1 MSKEQ
6 QIIDENNKSFVD
18 TLKDTPIGDMVQETV
33 ENLIDQNIKFPLT
46 YKIFAKGEK
55 PYYICLNHRGRIER
69 LFTNNH
75 IVPGASQKNNG
86 IHIQIQSA
94 DGKNRD
100 QFTTPLPTKNH
111 PSIVNCLGMIVFFD
125 EEDLGRFRTQFNG
138 RQLQEIIPE
147 LAYGGKVG
155 EDSKYTRGIH
165 TTLFNLSDNDY
176 YTVTPFGV
184 TKIPHVDYKDVVMRF
199 DPDVQQ
205 MIENCYKQGEDPI
218 IQLVKKSDFQ
228 SNDDI
233 LFEKYDLDQSNKVRA
248 VVIGVSKESRLA
260 NRPIMRESNG
270 LTWRIYPSKELA
282 EDFYKFHRG
291 NIEEE
296 ISYFYFQAFDEE
308 RKEMEKEFDKKKSS
322 RDKKTFNFLI
332 QVAMGYFGKGALE
345 KVGEH
350 IKKYFAKKA
359 KEAAAKTAEKVAE
372 KVVEEAV
379 KNTVWETIKSVA
391 SNIAK
396 AVVSSIAVKGITS
409 LLTSLFKKAVA
420 CFV

>member
-1 MSKEQ
+1 MSKEK
-6 QIIDENNKSFVD
+6 QIVDENNKSLVD
-18 TLKDTPIGDMVQETV
+18 TLKDTPIGDMVQETL
-33 ENLIDQNIKFPLT
+33 ENVIDQNIKFPMT
-46 YKIFAKGEK
+46 YRIFAKGEK

-75 IVPGASQKNNG
+75 IVPGAPKRNEG
-86 IHIQIQSA
+86 IHIQIHSA
-94 DGKNRD
+94 NGKDRD
-100 QFTTPLPTKNH
+100 QYTVPLPTKNH

-138 RQLQEIIPE
+138 RQLHEVIPE

-155 EDSKYTRGIH
+155 EDSKYTNGIH
-165 TTLFNLSDNDY
+165 TSLFNLSDNDY

-184 TKIPHVDYKDVVMRF
+184 TKIPHVNYHDVVMRF
-199 DPDVQQ
+199 APDVQQ
-205 MIENCYKQGEDPI
+205 MIEDCYKQGEDPI

-228 SNDDI
+228 SQTDNI

-248 VVIGVSKESRLA
+248 VVIGISKESRMA
-260 NRPIMRESNG
+260 NKPIMRESNG

-296 ISYFYFQAFDEE
+296 ISYFYFQAFDDE

-322 RDKKTFNFLI
+322 RDKKTFNFLFQAAI
-332 QVAMGYFGKGALE
+332 GIFGSGVCDKIWKYL
-345 KVGEH
+345 
-350 IKKYFAKKA
+350 KKFFTQKAKKA
-359 KEAAAKTAEKVAE
+359 ATKTAE

-379 KNTVWETIKSVA
+379 KSTVRETIKSAV
-391 SNIAK
+391 SSIAK
-396 AVVSSIAVKGITS
+396 AVVSNIAVKGITS
-409 LLTSLFKKAVA
+409 LLSSLFKKAVA

>member
-1 MSKEQ
+1 MSKEP
-6 QIIDENNKSFVD
+6 QIIDENNSIIDKLKETPVAD
-18 TLKDTPIGDMVQETV
+18 MLEETL

-46 YKIFAKGEK
+46 YRVFAKGEK

-75 IVPGASQKNNG
+75 IVPGAPQKNKG
-86 IHIQIQSA
+86 IHIQIHSA
-94 DGKNRD
+94 NGNNRD
-100 QFTTPLPTKNH
+100 QFTVPLPTKNH

-138 RQLQEIIPE
+138 RQLHEVIPE
-147 LAYGGKVG
+147 LSHGGKVG
-155 EDSKYTRGIH
+155 VDSIYTNGIH
-165 TTLFNLSDNDY
+165 TSLFNLSDNDY

-184 TKIPHVDYKDVVMRF
+184 TKIPHMDYNDVVMRF
-199 DPDVQQ
+199 APDVQQ
-205 MIENCYKQGEDPI
+205 MIEDCYKQGEDPI
-218 IQLVKKSDFQ
+218 IQLVKKSDFK
-228 SNDDI
+228 STDI
-233 LFEKYDLDQSNKVRA
+233 LFEKYDLDQSNIVRA
-248 VVIGVSKESRLA
+248 VIIGINKESRLA
-260 NRPIMRESNG
+260 NKPIMRESNG

-282 EDFYKFHRG
+282 EDFYKYHRG

-322 RDKKTFNFLI
+322 RDKKTFNFLFQAAI
-332 QVAMGYFGKGALE
+332 GIFGSGVCDK
-345 KVGEH
+345 
-350 IKKYFAKKA
+350 IWKYLKQFFAKKA
-359 KEAAAKTAEKVAE
+359 KEAATKTAE

-379 KNTVWETIKSVA
+379 KSTVWETIKSAV

-409 LLTSLFKKAVA
+409 LLSSLFKKAVA